1 MKNKN
6 KIINELYEKSPDV
19 RERIRKDVDFSQFE
33 KKNAPAAKSSNGFKW
48 ATAVLSVALIAMI
61 AVLAPII
68 AKTSKP
74 GKSGKTP
81 GVSYA
86 SDYVVFIDVNPSVRL
101 DVSGGDVVTAQK
113 GMNKDGVVLLYQENL
128 VGKNIDEAAT
138 YLIEKMDE
146 AGLVKDKGKVRIS
159 VADKKTG
166 KRIDEKQRHALEVV
180 NNLFK
185 NKNKDVSAM
194 ILSDKEIDAIEDYY
208 DNNNVGEYEM
218 QMIEEFKAK
227 LLLAID
233 KKIGRID
240 ELLNI
245 LKPWEKDERK
255 VKKLDQNDAETT
267 RPGVITDADVSG
279 IKDCLNMFDDILA
292 GGGISQNVAEN
303 TDKDGEFKDYP
314 FVMTVTVGNT
324 GITAKMYYKEVNT
337 VTETEI
343 DDGEEETEVSTTLSG
358 VMVFGDQKFDVT
370 GKKEI
375 ETEGN
380 EKETS
385 IEFTTKSQTNPDN
398 YVKIKQS
405 VEVENGAQ
413 EVEYEYEIYE
423 NGEKARE
430 FKLEVEDENGKTEVS
445 FKMEIE
451 NVPEE
456 TEYKIIKG
464 DVDGKFK
471 IKYEKGK
478 EKGFITVEAV
488 EGGYKLTYNNGYSEV
503 I

>member
-19 RERIRKDVDFSQFE
+19 RERIKKDVDFSQFE
-33 KKNAPAAKSSNGFKW
+33 KKNASAAKSSNGFKW

-74 GKSGKTP
+74 GKSPKTP

-113 GMNKDGVVLLYQENL
+113 GMNKDGVVLLYKENL

-180 NNLFK
+180 NNLFQ

-194 ILSDKEIDAIEDYY
+194 ILSDNEIDAIEDYY
-208 DNNNVGEYEM
+208 DNNNVGEYEK

-233 KKIGRID
+233 KKIGDINKLC
-240 ELLNI
+240 EMLNNAG
-245 LKPWEKDERK
+245 LSESERK
-255 VKKLDQNDAETT
+255 VKNLDQNDAEKAALEAIK
-267 RPGVITDADVSG
+267 VYCADYKVNYYEVANDE
-279 IKDCLNMFDDILA
+279 IAEFCDDLVEKKKDLQECIDDI
-292 GGGISQNVAEN
+292 N
-303 TDKDGEFKDYP
+303 
-314 FVMTVTVGNT
+314 
-324 GITAKMYYKEVNT
+324 
-337 VTETEI
+337 
-343 DDGEEETEVSTTLSG
+343 
-358 VMVFGDQKFDVT
+358 
-370 GKKEI
+370 
-375 ETEGN
+375 
-380 EKETS
+380 
-385 IEFTTKSQTNPDN
+385 NPDGDDS
-398 YVKIKQS
+398 YGEILSDLLEIVK
-405 VEVENGAQ
+405 EELFEQ
-413 EVEYEYEIYE
+413 E
-423 NGEKARE
+423 
-430 FKLEVEDENGKTEVS
+430 D
-445 FKMEIE
+445 
-451 NVPEE
+451 
-456 TEYKIIKG
+456 
-464 DVDGKFK
+464 
-471 IKYEKGK
+471 
-478 EKGFITVEAV
+478 
-488 EGGYKLTYNNGYSEV
+488 
-503 I
+503 

>member
-74 GKSGKTP
+74 GKSPKTP

-194 ILSDKEIDAIEDYY
+194 ILSDNDIDAIEDYY
-208 DNNNVGEYEM
+208 DNNNVGEYEK
-218 QMIEEFKAK
+218 QMVEEFKAK

-233 KKIGRID
+233 KKIGDINKLC
-240 ELLNI
+240 EMLNNAG
-245 LKPWEKDERK
+245 LSESERK
-255 VKKLDQNDAETT
+255 VKNLDQNDAEKAALEAIK
-267 RPGVITDADVSG
+267 VYCADYKVNYHEVANDE
-279 IKDCLNMFDDILA
+279 IAEFCEELFDKKKDLLECIDDI
-292 GGGISQNVAEN
+292 
-303 TDKDGEFKDYP
+303 K
-314 FVMTVTVGNT
+314 
-324 GITAKMYYKEVNT
+324 
-337 VTETEI
+337 
-343 DDGEEETEVSTTLSG
+343 
-358 VMVFGDQKFDVT
+358 
-370 GKKEI
+370 
-375 ETEGN
+375 
-380 EKETS
+380 
-385 IEFTTKSQTNPDN
+385 NPDGDDS
-398 YVKIKQS
+398 YGEILSDLLEIVK
-405 VEVENGAQ
+405 EELFEQ
-413 EVEYEYEIYE
+413 E
-423 NGEKARE
+423 
-430 FKLEVEDENGKTEVS
+430 D
-445 FKMEIE
+445 
-451 NVPEE
+451 
-456 TEYKIIKG
+456 
-464 DVDGKFK
+464 
-471 IKYEKGK
+471 
-478 EKGFITVEAV
+478 
-488 EGGYKLTYNNGYSEV
+488 
-503 I
+503 

>member
-146 AGLVKDKGKVRIS
+146 AGLVKENGKVRIS

-166 KRIDEKQRHALEVV
+166 KRIDEKQRHAVDVV
-180 NNLFK
+180 NNLFQ

-208 DNNNVGEYEM
+208 DNNNVGEYEK
-218 QMIEEFKAK
+218 QMVEEFKDK
-227 LLLAID
+227 LIVAINEKIRRIESLLGMLD
-233 KKIGRID
+233 KEGLS
-240 ELLNI
+240 ES
-245 LKPWEKDERK
+245 ERK
-255 VKKLDQNDAETT
+255 VKKLDQNDAEKAALEAIK
-267 RPGVITDADVSG
+267 VYCADYKVNYHEVANDE
-279 IKDCLNMFDDILA
+279 IAEFCEDLVEKKKDLRDCIDDI
-292 GGGISQNVAEN
+292 N
-303 TDKDGEFKDYP
+303 
-314 FVMTVTVGNT
+314 
-324 GITAKMYYKEVNT
+324 
-337 VTETEI
+337 
-343 DDGEEETEVSTTLSG
+343 
-358 VMVFGDQKFDVT
+358 
-370 GKKEI
+370 
-375 ETEGN
+375 
-380 EKETS
+380 
-385 IEFTTKSQTNPDN
+385 NPDGDDS
-398 YVKIKQS
+398 YGEILSDLLEIVK
-405 VEVENGAQ
+405 EELFEQ
-413 EVEYEYEIYE
+413 E
-423 NGEKARE
+423 
-430 FKLEVEDENGKTEVS
+430 D
-445 FKMEIE
+445 
-451 NVPEE
+451 
-456 TEYKIIKG
+456 
-464 DVDGKFK
+464 
-471 IKYEKGK
+471 
-478 EKGFITVEAV
+478 
-488 EGGYKLTYNNGYSEV
+488 
-503 I
+503 

>member
-74 GKSGKTP
+74 DKPGKAP

-113 GMNKDGVVLLYQENL
+113 GMNKDGMILLYKEDL
-128 VGKNIDEAAT
+128 VGQNIDKAT
-138 YLIEKMDE
+138 TYILQKMDE

-180 NNLFK
+180 KNLFQ

-194 ILSDKEIDAIEDYY
+194 ILSDKDIDAIEDYY
-208 DNNNVGEYEM
+208 DNNNVGEYEK
-218 QMIEEFKAK
+218 QMVEEFKAK

-255 VKKLDQNDAETT
+255 VKNLDQNDAEKAALEAIK
-267 RPGVITDADVSG
+267 VYCADYKVNYHEVANDEIAEFYDDLLDKKKDLLEC
-279 IKDCLNMFDDILA
+279 IKEINENDDDDDYGDILA
-292 GGGISQNVAEN
+292 DLLEIV
-303 TDKDGEFKDYP
+303 
-314 FVMTVTVGNT
+314 
-324 GITAKMYYKEVNT
+324 KE
-337 VTETEI
+337 ELFE
-343 DDGEEETEVSTTLSG
+343 
-358 VMVFGDQKFDVT
+358 
-370 GKKEI
+370 
-375 ETEGN
+375 
-380 EKETS
+380 
-385 IEFTTKSQTNPDN
+385 
-398 YVKIKQS
+398 
-405 VEVENGAQ
+405 Q
-413 EVEYEYEIYE
+413 E
-423 NGEKARE
+423 
-430 FKLEVEDENGKTEVS
+430 D
-445 FKMEIE
+445 
-451 NVPEE
+451 
-456 TEYKIIKG
+456 
-464 DVDGKFK
+464 
-471 IKYEKGK
+471 
-478 EKGFITVEAV
+478 
-488 EGGYKLTYNNGYSEV
+488 
-503 I
+503 

>member
-19 RERIRKDVDFSQFE
+19 RERIKKDVDFSQFE
-33 KKNAPAAKSSNGFKW
+33 KKNAPAAKSTNGFKW

-74 GKSGKTP
+74 EKSGKTP

-180 NNLFK
+180 NNLFQ

-194 ILSDKEIDAIEDYY
+194 ILSDNDIDAIEDYY
-208 DNNNVGEYEM
+208 DNNNVGEYEK
-218 QMIEEFKAK
+218 QMIDDFKGR
-227 LLLAID
+227 LLAAIN
-233 KKIGRID
+233 KKIERID

-245 LKPWEKDERK
+245 LKPWEEDERK
-255 VKKLDQNDAETT
+255 VKHLDQNDAEKAALEAIK
-267 RPGVITDADVSG
+267 VYCADYKVNYYEVANDE
-279 IKDCLNMFDDILA
+279 IAEFYEDLVEKKKDLQECIDDI
-292 GGGISQNVAEN
+292 N
-303 TDKDGEFKDYP
+303 
-314 FVMTVTVGNT
+314 
-324 GITAKMYYKEVNT
+324 
-337 VTETEI
+337 
-343 DDGEEETEVSTTLSG
+343 
-358 VMVFGDQKFDVT
+358 
-370 GKKEI
+370 
-375 ETEGN
+375 
-380 EKETS
+380 
-385 IEFTTKSQTNPDN
+385 NPDGDDS
-398 YVKIKQS
+398 YGEILSDLLEIVK
-405 VEVENGAQ
+405 EELFEQ
-413 EVEYEYEIYE
+413 E
-423 NGEKARE
+423 
-430 FKLEVEDENGKTEVS
+430 D
-445 FKMEIE
+445 
-451 NVPEE
+451 
-456 TEYKIIKG
+456 
-464 DVDGKFK
+464 
-471 IKYEKGK
+471 
-478 EKGFITVEAV
+478 
-488 EGGYKLTYNNGYSEV
+488 
-503 I
+503 

>member
-74 GKSGKTP
+74 EKSGKTP

-180 NNLFK
+180 NNLFQ

-194 ILSDKEIDAIEDYY
+194 ILSDNEIDAIEDYY
-208 DNNNVGEYEM
+208 DNNNVGEYEK

-255 VKKLDQNDAETT
+255 VKNLDQNDAEKAALEAIK
-267 RPGVITDADVSG
+267 VYCADYKVNYYEVANDE
-279 IKDCLNMFDDILA
+279 IAEFYEDLVEKKKDLQECIDDI
-292 GGGISQNVAEN
+292 N
-303 TDKDGEFKDYP
+303 
-314 FVMTVTVGNT
+314 
-324 GITAKMYYKEVNT
+324 
-337 VTETEI
+337 
-343 DDGEEETEVSTTLSG
+343 
-358 VMVFGDQKFDVT
+358 
-370 GKKEI
+370 
-375 ETEGN
+375 
-380 EKETS
+380 
-385 IEFTTKSQTNPDN
+385 NPDGDDS
-398 YVKIKQS
+398 YGEILSDLLEIVK
-405 VEVENGAQ
+405 EELFEQ
-413 EVEYEYEIYE
+413 E
-423 NGEKARE
+423 
-430 FKLEVEDENGKTEVS
+430 D
-445 FKMEIE
+445 
-451 NVPEE
+451 
-456 TEYKIIKG
+456 
-464 DVDGKFK
+464 
-471 IKYEKGK
+471 
-478 EKGFITVEAV
+478 
-488 EGGYKLTYNNGYSEV
+488 
-503 I
+503 

>member
-6 KIINELYEKSPDV
+6 KIINELYEKSPDI

-180 NNLFK
+180 NNLFQ

-194 ILSDKEIDAIEDYY
+194 ILSDNDIDAIEDYY
-208 DNNNVGEYEM
+208 DNNNVGEYEK

-233 KKIGRID
+233 KKIGRINKLC
-240 ELLNI
+240 EMLNNAG
-245 LKPWEKDERK
+245 LSESERK
-255 VKKLDQNDAETT
+255 VKNLDQNDAEKAALEAIK
-267 RPGVITDADVSG
+267 VYCADYKVNYHEVANDE
-279 IKDCLNMFDDILA
+279 IAEFYEDLDD
-292 GGGISQNVAEN
+292 
-303 TDKDGEFKDYP
+303 
-314 FVMTVTVGNT
+314 
-324 GITAKMYYKEVNT
+324 KMKELLKC
-337 VTETEI
+337 I
-343 DDGEEETEVSTTLSG
+343 D
-358 VMVFGDQKFDVT
+358 
-370 GKKEI
+370 
-375 ETEGN
+375 
-380 EKETS
+380 
-385 IEFTTKSQTNPDN
+385 
-398 YVKIKQS
+398 KIKNS
-405 VEVENGAQ
+405 DDDDSYGEILSDLLEIVKEELFEQ
-413 EVEYEYEIYE
+413 E
-423 NGEKARE
+423 
-430 FKLEVEDENGKTEVS
+430 D
-445 FKMEIE
+445 
-451 NVPEE
+451 
-456 TEYKIIKG
+456 
-464 DVDGKFK
+464 
-471 IKYEKGK
+471 
-478 EKGFITVEAV
+478 
-488 EGGYKLTYNNGYSEV
+488 
-503 I
+503 

>member
-48 ATAVLSVALIAMI
+48 ATAVLSVALITMI

-180 NNLFK
+180 NNLFQ
-185 NKNKDVSAM
+185 NKKKDVSAM
-194 ILSDKEIDAIEDYY
+194 ILSDNDIDAIEDYY
-208 DNNNVGEYEM
+208 DNNNVGEYEK
-218 QMIEEFKAK
+218 QMVEEFKAK

-233 KKIGRID
+233 KKIGDINKLC
-240 ELLNI
+240 EMLNNAG
-245 LKPWEKDERK
+245 LSESERK
-255 VKKLDQNDAETT
+255 VKNLDQNDAEKAALEAIK
-267 RPGVITDADVSG
+267 VYCADYKVNYHEVANDE
-279 IKDCLNMFDDILA
+279 IAEFYEDLVDKRKDLLECIDDIKN
-292 GGGISQNVAEN
+292 S
-303 TDKDGEFKDYP
+303 DGDDSYGKILSDLLEI
-314 FVMTVTVGNT
+314 V
-324 GITAKMYYKEVNT
+324 KE
-337 VTETEI
+337 ELFE
-343 DDGEEETEVSTTLSG
+343 
-358 VMVFGDQKFDVT
+358 
-370 GKKEI
+370 
-375 ETEGN
+375 
-380 EKETS
+380 
-385 IEFTTKSQTNPDN
+385 
-398 YVKIKQS
+398 
-405 VEVENGAQ
+405 Q
-413 EVEYEYEIYE
+413 E
-423 NGEKARE
+423 
-430 FKLEVEDENGKTEVS
+430 D
-445 FKMEIE
+445 
-451 NVPEE
+451 
-456 TEYKIIKG
+456 
-464 DVDGKFK
+464 
-471 IKYEKGK
+471 
-478 EKGFITVEAV
+478 
-488 EGGYKLTYNNGYSEV
+488 
-503 I
+503 

>member
-74 GKSGKTP
+74 GKPPKTP

-208 DNNNVGEYEM
+208 DNNNVGEYEK
-218 QMIEEFKAK
+218 QMIDDFKDK
-227 LLLAID
+227 LIVAINEKIRRIESLLGMLD
-233 KKIGRID
+233 KEGLS
-240 ELLNI
+240 ES
-245 LKPWEKDERK
+245 ERK
-255 VKKLDQNDAETT
+255 VKKLDQNDAEKAALEAIK
-267 RPGVITDADVSG
+267 VYCADYKVNYYEVANDE
-279 IKDCLNMFDDILA
+279 IAEFYDDLD
-292 GGGISQNVAEN
+292 
-303 TDKDGEFKDYP
+303 DK
-314 FVMTVTVGNT
+314 M
-324 GITAKMYYKEVNT
+324 KELLKC
-337 VTETEI
+337 I
-343 DDGEEETEVSTTLSG
+343 D
-358 VMVFGDQKFDVT
+358 
-370 GKKEI
+370 
-375 ETEGN
+375 
-380 EKETS
+380 
-385 IEFTTKSQTNPDN
+385 
-398 YVKIKQS
+398 KIKNS
-405 VEVENGAQ
+405 DDDDSYGEILSDLLEIVKEELFEQ
-413 EVEYEYEIYE
+413 E
-423 NGEKARE
+423 
-430 FKLEVEDENGKTEVS
+430 D
-445 FKMEIE
+445 
-451 NVPEE
+451 
-456 TEYKIIKG
+456 
-464 DVDGKFK
+464 
-471 IKYEKGK
+471 
-478 EKGFITVEAV
+478 
-488 EGGYKLTYNNGYSEV
+488 
-503 I
+503 

>member
-74 GKSGKTP
+74 K
-81 GVSYA
+81 SYA

-180 NNLFK
+180 NNLFQ

-194 ILSDKEIDAIEDYY
+194 ILSDNDIDAIEDYY
-208 DNNNVGEYEM
+208 ENNNVGEYEK
-218 QMIEEFKAK
+218 QMVEEFKAK
-227 LLLAID
+227 LLLAIE
-233 KKIGRID
+233 KKIGDINKLC
-240 ELLNI
+240 EMLNNAG
-245 LKPWEKDERK
+245 LSESERK
-255 VKKLDQNDAETT
+255 VKNLDQNDAEKAALEAIK
-267 RPGVITDADVSG
+267 VYCADYKVNYHEVANDE
-279 IKDCLNMFDDILA
+279 IAEFYDDLFDKKKDLLECIDDI
-292 GGGISQNVAEN
+292 
-303 TDKDGEFKDYP
+303 K
-314 FVMTVTVGNT
+314 
-324 GITAKMYYKEVNT
+324 
-337 VTETEI
+337 
-343 DDGEEETEVSTTLSG
+343 
-358 VMVFGDQKFDVT
+358 
-370 GKKEI
+370 
-375 ETEGN
+375 
-380 EKETS
+380 
-385 IEFTTKSQTNPDN
+385 NPDGDDS
-398 YVKIKQS
+398 YGEILSDLLEIVK
-405 VEVENGAQ
+405 EELFEQ
-413 EVEYEYEIYE
+413 E
-423 NGEKARE
+423 
-430 FKLEVEDENGKTEVS
+430 D
-445 FKMEIE
+445 
-451 NVPEE
+451 
-456 TEYKIIKG
+456 
-464 DVDGKFK
+464 
-471 IKYEKGK
+471 
-478 EKGFITVEAV
+478 
-488 EGGYKLTYNNGYSEV
+488 
-503 I
+503 

>member
-180 NNLFK
+180 NNLFQ

-194 ILSDKEIDAIEDYY
+194 ILSDKDIDAIEDYY
-208 DNNNVGEYEM
+208 DNNNVDEYEK

-233 KKIGRID
+233 KKIGDID
-240 ELLNI
+240 ELFNI

-255 VKKLDQNDAETT
+255 VKKLDQNDAEKAALEAIK
-267 RPGVITDADVSG
+267 VYCADYKVNYYEVANDE
-279 IKDCLNMFDDILA
+279 IAEFYKDLVEKKKDLQECIDDI
-292 GGGISQNVAEN
+292 N
-303 TDKDGEFKDYP
+303 
-314 FVMTVTVGNT
+314 
-324 GITAKMYYKEVNT
+324 
-337 VTETEI
+337 
-343 DDGEEETEVSTTLSG
+343 
-358 VMVFGDQKFDVT
+358 
-370 GKKEI
+370 
-375 ETEGN
+375 
-380 EKETS
+380 
-385 IEFTTKSQTNPDN
+385 NPDGDDS
-398 YVKIKQS
+398 YGEILSDLLEIVK
-405 VEVENGAQ
+405 EELFEQ
-413 EVEYEYEIYE
+413 E
-423 NGEKARE
+423 
-430 FKLEVEDENGKTEVS
+430 D
-445 FKMEIE
+445 
-451 NVPEE
+451 
-456 TEYKIIKG
+456 
-464 DVDGKFK
+464 
-471 IKYEKGK
+471 
-478 EKGFITVEAV
+478 
-488 EGGYKLTYNNGYSEV
+488 
-503 I
+503 

>member
-19 RERIRKDVDFSQFE
+19 RERIKKDVDFSQFE
-33 KKNAPAAKSSNGFKW
+33 KKNAHAAKSSNGFKW

-180 NNLFK
+180 NNLFQ

-208 DNNNVGEYEM
+208 DNNNVGEYEK
-218 QMIEEFKAK
+218 QMIDDFKDK
-227 LLLAID
+227 LIVAINEKIRRIESLLGMLD
-233 KKIGRID
+233 KEGLS
-240 ELLNI
+240 ES
-245 LKPWEKDERK
+245 ERK
-255 VKKLDQNDAETT
+255 VKKLDQNDAEKAALEAIK
-267 RPGVITDADVSG
+267 VYCADYKVNYHEVANDEIAEFCEDLDDKKKELLKC
-279 IKDCLNMFDDILA
+279 IKDIN
-292 GGGISQNVAEN
+292 
-303 TDKDGEFKDYP
+303 
-314 FVMTVTVGNT
+314 
-324 GITAKMYYKEVNT
+324 
-337 VTETEI
+337 
-343 DDGEEETEVSTTLSG
+343 
-358 VMVFGDQKFDVT
+358 
-370 GKKEI
+370 
-375 ETEGN
+375 
-380 EKETS
+380 
-385 IEFTTKSQTNPDN
+385 NPDGDDS
-398 YVKIKQS
+398 YGEILSDLLEIVK
-405 VEVENGAQ
+405 EELFEQ
-413 EVEYEYEIYE
+413 E
-423 NGEKARE
+423 
-430 FKLEVEDENGKTEVS
+430 D
-445 FKMEIE
+445 
-451 NVPEE
+451 
-456 TEYKIIKG
+456 
-464 DVDGKFK
+464 
-471 IKYEKGK
+471 
-478 EKGFITVEAV
+478 
-488 EGGYKLTYNNGYSEV
+488 
-503 I
+503 

>member
-74 GKSGKTP
+74 GKPPKTP

-180 NNLFK
+180 NNLFQ

-208 DNNNVGEYEM
+208 DDNNVGEYEK
-218 QMIEEFKAK
+218 QMVEEFKDK
-227 LLLAID
+227 LIVAINEKIRRIESLLGMLD
-233 KKIGRID
+233 KEGLS
-240 ELLNI
+240 ES
-245 LKPWEKDERK
+245 ERK
-255 VKKLDQNDAETT
+255 VKKLDQNDAEKAALEAIK
-267 RPGVITDADVSG
+267 VYCADYKVNYHEVANDE
-279 IKDCLNMFDDILA
+279 IAEFYNDLVEKKKDLLECIDDI
-292 GGGISQNVAEN
+292 N
-303 TDKDGEFKDYP
+303 
-314 FVMTVTVGNT
+314 
-324 GITAKMYYKEVNT
+324 
-337 VTETEI
+337 
-343 DDGEEETEVSTTLSG
+343 
-358 VMVFGDQKFDVT
+358 
-370 GKKEI
+370 
-375 ETEGN
+375 
-380 EKETS
+380 
-385 IEFTTKSQTNPDN
+385 NPDGDDS
-398 YVKIKQS
+398 YGEILSDLLEIVK
-405 VEVENGAQ
+405 EELFEQ
-413 EVEYEYEIYE
+413 E
-423 NGEKARE
+423 
-430 FKLEVEDENGKTEVS
+430 D
-445 FKMEIE
+445 
-451 NVPEE
+451 
-456 TEYKIIKG
+456 
-464 DVDGKFK
+464 
-471 IKYEKGK
+471 
-478 EKGFITVEAV
+478 
-488 EGGYKLTYNNGYSEV
+488 
-503 I
+503 

>member
-74 GKSGKTP
+74 DKSGKTP

-146 AGLVKDKGKVRIS
+146 AGLVKDKGEVRIS

-166 KRIDEKQRHALEVV
+166 KRIDEKQRHAVDVV

-194 ILSDKEIDAIEDYY
+194 ILSDNDIDAIEDYY
-208 DNNNVGEYEM
+208 DNNNVGEYEK
-218 QMIEEFKAK
+218 QMVEEFKAK

-255 VKKLDQNDAETT
+255 VKNLDQNDAEKAALEAIK
-267 RPGVITDADVSG
+267 VYCADYKVNYYEVANDE
-279 IKDCLNMFDDILA
+279 IAEFYEDLVEKKKDLQECIDDI
-292 GGGISQNVAEN
+292 N
-303 TDKDGEFKDYP
+303 
-314 FVMTVTVGNT
+314 
-324 GITAKMYYKEVNT
+324 
-337 VTETEI
+337 
-343 DDGEEETEVSTTLSG
+343 
-358 VMVFGDQKFDVT
+358 
-370 GKKEI
+370 
-375 ETEGN
+375 
-380 EKETS
+380 
-385 IEFTTKSQTNPDN
+385 NPDGDDS
-398 YVKIKQS
+398 YGEILSDLLEIVK
-405 VEVENGAQ
+405 EELFEQ
-413 EVEYEYEIYE
+413 E
-423 NGEKARE
+423 
-430 FKLEVEDENGKTEVS
+430 D
-445 FKMEIE
+445 
-451 NVPEE
+451 
-456 TEYKIIKG
+456 
-464 DVDGKFK
+464 
-471 IKYEKGK
+471 
-478 EKGFITVEAV
+478 
-488 EGGYKLTYNNGYSEV
+488 
-503 I
+503 

>member
-74 GKSGKTP
+74 DKSGKTP

-113 GMNKDGVVLLYQENL
+113 GMNKDGVVLLYKENL

-180 NNLFK
+180 NNLFQ

-194 ILSDKEIDAIEDYY
+194 ILSDNEIDAIEDYY
-208 DNNNVGEYEM
+208 DNNNVGEYEK
-218 QMIEEFKAK
+218 QMIDDFKGR
-227 LLLAID
+227 LLAAIN

-240 ELLNI
+240 ELLNT

-255 VKKLDQNDAETT
+255 VKNLDQNDAEKAALEAIK
-267 RPGVITDADVSG
+267 VYCADYKVNYYEVANDE
-279 IKDCLNMFDDILA
+279 IAEFYEDLVEKKKDLQECIDDI
-292 GGGISQNVAEN
+292 N
-303 TDKDGEFKDYP
+303 
-314 FVMTVTVGNT
+314 
-324 GITAKMYYKEVNT
+324 
-337 VTETEI
+337 
-343 DDGEEETEVSTTLSG
+343 
-358 VMVFGDQKFDVT
+358 
-370 GKKEI
+370 
-375 ETEGN
+375 
-380 EKETS
+380 
-385 IEFTTKSQTNPDN
+385 NPDGDDS
-398 YVKIKQS
+398 YGEILSDLLEIVK
-405 VEVENGAQ
+405 EELFEQ
-413 EVEYEYEIYE
+413 E
-423 NGEKARE
+423 
-430 FKLEVEDENGKTEVS
+430 D
-445 FKMEIE
+445 
-451 NVPEE
+451 
-456 TEYKIIKG
+456 
-464 DVDGKFK
+464 
-471 IKYEKGK
+471 
-478 EKGFITVEAV
+478 
-488 EGGYKLTYNNGYSEV
+488 
-503 I
+503 

>member
-166 KRIDEKQRHALEVV
+166 KRIDEKQRHAVQVV

-194 ILSDKEIDAIEDYY
+194 ILSDNEIDAIEDWY
-208 DNNNVGEYEM
+208 DTDNVGDYEK
-218 QMIEEFKAK
+218 QMIDDFKK
-227 LLLAID
+227 RLLDAINT
-233 KKIGRID
+233 KIGRIEEIKALLD
-240 ELLNI
+240 ELDKNRRV
-245 LKPWEKDERK
+245 KD
-255 VKKLDQNDAETT
+255 LDNDAEKSLYEK
-267 RPGVITDADVSG
+267 IQLYCADYKLNWNEVK
-279 IKDCLNMFDDILA
+279 KD
-292 GGGISQNVAEN
+292 
-303 TDKDGEFKDYP
+303 
-314 FVMTVTVGNT
+314 
-324 GITAKMYYKEVNT
+324 
-337 VTETEI
+337 
-343 DDGEEETEVSTTLSG
+343 
-358 VMVFGDQKFDVT
+358 
-370 GKKEI
+370 
-375 ETEGN
+375 
-380 EKETS
+380 
-385 IEFTTKSQTNPDN
+385 
-398 YVKIKQS
+398 KIK
-405 VEVENGAQ
+405 EF
-413 EVEYEYEIYE
+413 YEDID
-423 NGEKARE
+423 KKRE
-430 FKLEVEDENGKTEVS
+430 KLEDCIEDI
-445 FKMEIE
+445 EISDGDDSYGE
-451 NVPEE
+451 ILSDLLEIVKEE
-456 TEYKIIKG
+456 LFEQE
-464 DVDGKFK
+464 D
-471 IKYEKGK
+471 
-478 EKGFITVEAV
+478 
-488 EGGYKLTYNNGYSEV
+488 
-503 I
+503 

>member
-74 GKSGKTP
+74 DKPGKTP

-180 NNLFK
+180 NNLFQ

-194 ILSDKEIDAIEDYY
+194 ILSDNDIDAIEDYY
-208 DNNNVGEYEM
+208 DNNNVGEYEK

-240 ELLNI
+240 ELLNV

-255 VKKLDQNDAETT
+255 VKKLDQTDAEKAALEAIK
-267 RPGVITDADVSG
+267 VYCADYKVNYYEVANDE
-279 IKDCLNMFDDILA
+279 IAEFYEDLVEKREDLKECIDDI
-292 GGGISQNVAEN
+292 
-303 TDKDGEFKDYP
+303 K
-314 FVMTVTVGNT
+314 
-324 GITAKMYYKEVNT
+324 
-337 VTETEI
+337 
-343 DDGEEETEVSTTLSG
+343 
-358 VMVFGDQKFDVT
+358 
-370 GKKEI
+370 
-375 ETEGN
+375 
-380 EKETS
+380 
-385 IEFTTKSQTNPDN
+385 NPDGDDS
-398 YVKIKQS
+398 YGEILSDLLEIVK
-405 VEVENGAQ
+405 EELFEQ
-413 EVEYEYEIYE
+413 E
-423 NGEKARE
+423 
-430 FKLEVEDENGKTEVS
+430 D
-445 FKMEIE
+445 
-451 NVPEE
+451 
-456 TEYKIIKG
+456 
-464 DVDGKFK
+464 
-471 IKYEKGK
+471 
-478 EKGFITVEAV
+478 
-488 EGGYKLTYNNGYSEV
+488 
-503 I
+503 

>member
-74 GKSGKTP
+74 RKTP

-180 NNLFK
+180 NNLFQ

-194 ILSDKEIDAIEDYY
+194 ILSDNEIDAIEDYY
-208 DNNNVGEYEM
+208 KDQNIGKYEE

-233 KKIGRID
+233 KKIERID

-255 VKKLDQNDAETT
+255 VKKLDQNDAEKAALEAIK
-267 RPGVITDADVSG
+267 VYCADYKVNYHEVANDE
-279 IKDCLNMFDDILA
+279 IAEFYEDLVEKKKDLLECIDDI
-292 GGGISQNVAEN
+292 N
-303 TDKDGEFKDYP
+303 
-314 FVMTVTVGNT
+314 
-324 GITAKMYYKEVNT
+324 
-337 VTETEI
+337 
-343 DDGEEETEVSTTLSG
+343 
-358 VMVFGDQKFDVT
+358 
-370 GKKEI
+370 
-375 ETEGN
+375 
-380 EKETS
+380 
-385 IEFTTKSQTNPDN
+385 NPDGDDS
-398 YVKIKQS
+398 YGEILSDLLEIVK
-405 VEVENGAQ
+405 EELFEQ
-413 EVEYEYEIYE
+413 E
-423 NGEKARE
+423 
-430 FKLEVEDENGKTEVS
+430 D
-445 FKMEIE
+445 
-451 NVPEE
+451 
-456 TEYKIIKG
+456 
-464 DVDGKFK
+464 
-471 IKYEKGK
+471 
-478 EKGFITVEAV
+478 
-488 EGGYKLTYNNGYSEV
+488 
-503 I
+503 

>member
-180 NNLFK
+180 NNLFQ

-194 ILSDKEIDAIEDYY
+194 ILSDNEIDAIEDYY
-208 DNNNVGEYEM
+208 DNNNVGQYEID
-218 QMIEEFKAK
+218 MIKEFKDK
-227 LLLAID
+227 LLRAID
-233 KKIGRID
+233 KKIGDID
-240 ELLNI
+240 ELLNT

-255 VKKLDQNDAETT
+255 VKNLDQNDAEKAALEAIK
-267 RPGVITDADVSG
+267 VYCADYKVNYYEVANDE
-279 IKDCLNMFDDILA
+279 IAEFYEDLVEKKKDLLECIDDI
-292 GGGISQNVAEN
+292 
-303 TDKDGEFKDYP
+303 K
-314 FVMTVTVGNT
+314 
-324 GITAKMYYKEVNT
+324 
-337 VTETEI
+337 
-343 DDGEEETEVSTTLSG
+343 
-358 VMVFGDQKFDVT
+358 
-370 GKKEI
+370 
-375 ETEGN
+375 
-380 EKETS
+380 
-385 IEFTTKSQTNPDN
+385 NPDGDDS
-398 YVKIKQS
+398 YGEILSDLLEIVK
-405 VEVENGAQ
+405 EELFEQ
-413 EVEYEYEIYE
+413 E
-423 NGEKARE
+423 
-430 FKLEVEDENGKTEVS
+430 D
-445 FKMEIE
+445 
-451 NVPEE
+451 
-456 TEYKIIKG
+456 
-464 DVDGKFK
+464 
-471 IKYEKGK
+471 
-478 EKGFITVEAV
+478 
-488 EGGYKLTYNNGYSEV
+488 
-503 I
+503 

>member
-74 GKSGKTP
+74 GKSPKTP

-146 AGLVKDKGKVRIS
+146 AGLVKENGKVRIS

-180 NNLFK
+180 NNLFQ

-194 ILSDKEIDAIEDYY
+194 ILSDNDIDAIEDYY
-208 DNNNVGEYEM
+208 DNNNVGEYEK
-218 QMIEEFKAK
+218 QMVEEFKAK

-233 KKIGRID
+233 KKIGDINKLC
-240 ELLNI
+240 EMLNNAG
-245 LKPWEKDERK
+245 LSESERK
-255 VKKLDQNDAETT
+255 VKNLDQNDAEKAALEAIK
-267 RPGVITDADVSG
+267 VYCADYKVNYHEVANDE
-279 IKDCLNMFDDILA
+279 IAEFCEELFDKKKDLLECIDDI
-292 GGGISQNVAEN
+292 
-303 TDKDGEFKDYP
+303 K
-314 FVMTVTVGNT
+314 
-324 GITAKMYYKEVNT
+324 
-337 VTETEI
+337 
-343 DDGEEETEVSTTLSG
+343 
-358 VMVFGDQKFDVT
+358 
-370 GKKEI
+370 
-375 ETEGN
+375 
-380 EKETS
+380 
-385 IEFTTKSQTNPDN
+385 NPDGDDS
-398 YVKIKQS
+398 YGEILSDLLEIVK
-405 VEVENGAQ
+405 EELFEQ
-413 EVEYEYEIYE
+413 E
-423 NGEKARE
+423 
-430 FKLEVEDENGKTEVS
+430 D
-445 FKMEIE
+445 
-451 NVPEE
+451 
-456 TEYKIIKG
+456 
-464 DVDGKFK
+464 
-471 IKYEKGK
+471 
-478 EKGFITVEAV
+478 
-488 EGGYKLTYNNGYSEV
+488 
-503 I
+503 

>member
-33 KKNAPAAKSSNGFKW
+33 KKNALAAKSSNGFKW

-74 GKSGKTP
+74 DKPGKTP

-180 NNLFK
+180 NNLFQ

-194 ILSDKEIDAIEDYY
+194 ILSDKDIDAIEDYY
-208 DNNNVGEYEM
+208 DNNNVGEYEK
-218 QMIEEFKAK
+218 QMVEEFKAK

-233 KKIGRID
+233 KKIGDID
-240 ELLNI
+240 KLCEMLNNAG
-245 LKPWEKDERK
+245 LSESERK
-255 VKKLDQNDAETT
+255 VKNLNQNDAEKAALEAIK
-267 RPGVITDADVSG
+267 VYCADYKVNYHEVANDE
-279 IKDCLNMFDDILA
+279 IAEFYEDLVEKKKDLLECIDDIKTPDGDDSYGEILSDLLE
-292 GGGISQNVAEN
+292 IVKEELFEQEN
-303 TDKDGEFKDYP
+303 
-314 FVMTVTVGNT
+314 
-324 GITAKMYYKEVNT
+324 
-337 VTETEI
+337 
-343 DDGEEETEVSTTLSG
+343 
-358 VMVFGDQKFDVT
+358 
-370 GKKEI
+370 
-375 ETEGN
+375 
-380 EKETS
+380 
-385 IEFTTKSQTNPDN
+385 
-398 YVKIKQS
+398 
-405 VEVENGAQ
+405 
-413 EVEYEYEIYE
+413 
-423 NGEKARE
+423 
-430 FKLEVEDENGKTEVS
+430 
-445 FKMEIE
+445 
-451 NVPEE
+451 
-456 TEYKIIKG
+456 
-464 DVDGKFK
+464 
-471 IKYEKGK
+471 
-478 EKGFITVEAV
+478 
-488 EGGYKLTYNNGYSEV
+488 
-503 I
+503 

>member
-74 GKSGKTP
+74 DKPGKTP

-208 DNNNVGEYEM
+208 DNNNVGEYEK
-218 QMIEEFKAK
+218 QMIDEFKAK
-227 LLLAID
+227 FLLAIE
-233 KKIGRID
+233 KKIGKI
-240 ELLNI
+240 ENLLGM
-245 LKPWEKDERK
+245 LDKEGLSESERK
-255 VKKLDQNDAETT
+255 VKKLDQNDAEKAALEAIK
-267 RPGVITDADVSG
+267 VYCADYKVNYYEVANDE
-279 IKDCLNMFDDILA
+279 IAEFYDDLVEKKKDLLECVDDI
-292 GGGISQNVAEN
+292 
-303 TDKDGEFKDYP
+303 K
-314 FVMTVTVGNT
+314 
-324 GITAKMYYKEVNT
+324 
-337 VTETEI
+337 
-343 DDGEEETEVSTTLSG
+343 
-358 VMVFGDQKFDVT
+358 
-370 GKKEI
+370 
-375 ETEGN
+375 
-380 EKETS
+380 
-385 IEFTTKSQTNPDN
+385 NPDGDDS
-398 YVKIKQS
+398 YGEILSDLLEIVK
-405 VEVENGAQ
+405 EELFEQ
-413 EVEYEYEIYE
+413 E
-423 NGEKARE
+423 
-430 FKLEVEDENGKTEVS
+430 D
-445 FKMEIE
+445 
-451 NVPEE
+451 
-456 TEYKIIKG
+456 
-464 DVDGKFK
+464 
-471 IKYEKGK
+471 
-478 EKGFITVEAV
+478 
-488 EGGYKLTYNNGYSEV
+488 
-503 I
+503 

>member
-19 RERIRKDVDFSQFE
+19 RERIKKDVDFSQFE

-48 ATAVLSVALIAMI
+48 ATTVLSVALIAMI

-81 GVSYA
+81 GVSCA

-180 NNLFK
+180 NKLFQ

-208 DNNNVGEYEM
+208 DNNNVGEYEK
-218 QMIEEFKAK
+218 QMVEEFKAK
-227 LLLAID
+227 LLLAIE
-233 KKIGRID
+233 KKIGKI
-240 ELLNI
+240 ENLLGM
-245 LKPWEKDERK
+245 LDKEGLSESERK
-255 VKKLDQNDAETT
+255 VKKLDQNDAEKAALEAIK
-267 RPGVITDADVSG
+267 VYCADYKVNYHEVANDE
-279 IKDCLNMFDDILA
+279 IAEFYEDLVDKRKDLLECIDDIKN
-292 GGGISQNVAEN
+292 S
-303 TDKDGEFKDYP
+303 DGDDSYGKILPDLLEI
-314 FVMTVTVGNT
+314 V
-324 GITAKMYYKEVNT
+324 KE
-337 VTETEI
+337 ELFE
-343 DDGEEETEVSTTLSG
+343 
-358 VMVFGDQKFDVT
+358 
-370 GKKEI
+370 
-375 ETEGN
+375 
-380 EKETS
+380 
-385 IEFTTKSQTNPDN
+385 
-398 YVKIKQS
+398 
-405 VEVENGAQ
+405 Q
-413 EVEYEYEIYE
+413 E
-423 NGEKARE
+423 
-430 FKLEVEDENGKTEVS
+430 D
-445 FKMEIE
+445 
-451 NVPEE
+451 
-456 TEYKIIKG
+456 
-464 DVDGKFK
+464 
-471 IKYEKGK
+471 
-478 EKGFITVEAV
+478 
-488 EGGYKLTYNNGYSEV
+488 
-503 I
+503 

>member
-74 GKSGKTP
+74 EKSGKTP

-180 NNLFK
+180 NNLFQ

-194 ILSDKEIDAIEDYY
+194 ILSDNEIDAIEDYY
-208 DNNNVGEYEM
+208 DNNNVGDYEK
-218 QMIEEFKAK
+218 QMVEEFKAK

-240 ELLNI
+240 ELLNT

-255 VKKLDQNDAETT
+255 VKNLDQNDAEKAALEAIK
-267 RPGVITDADVSG
+267 VYCADYKVNYYEVANDE
-279 IKDCLNMFDDILA
+279 IAEFYEDLVEKKKDLQECIDDINNPDGDDSYGDILA
-292 GGGISQNVAEN
+292 DLLEIV
-303 TDKDGEFKDYP
+303 
-314 FVMTVTVGNT
+314 
-324 GITAKMYYKEVNT
+324 KE
-337 VTETEI
+337 ELFEE
-343 DDGEEETEVSTTLSG
+343 DD
-358 VMVFGDQKFDVT
+358 
-370 GKKEI
+370 
-375 ETEGN
+375 
-380 EKETS
+380 
-385 IEFTTKSQTNPDN
+385 
-398 YVKIKQS
+398 
-405 VEVENGAQ
+405 
-413 EVEYEYEIYE
+413 
-423 NGEKARE
+423 
-430 FKLEVEDENGKTEVS
+430 
-445 FKMEIE
+445 
-451 NVPEE
+451 
-456 TEYKIIKG
+456 
-464 DVDGKFK
+464 
-471 IKYEKGK
+471 
-478 EKGFITVEAV
+478 
-488 EGGYKLTYNNGYSEV
+488 
-503 I
+503 

>member
-61 AVLAPII
+61 AVIAPII

-74 GKSGKTP
+74 GKSPKTP

-146 AGLVKDKGKVRIS
+146 AGLVKDNGKVRIS

-166 KRIDEKQRHALEVV
+166 KRIDEKQRHAVEVV

-208 DNNNVGEYEM
+208 DNNNVGQYEID
-218 QMIEEFKAK
+218 MIKEFKDK
-227 LLLAID
+227 LLRAID

-240 ELLNI
+240 ELLKI

-255 VKKLDQNDAETT
+255 VKKIDQNDAEKAALEAIK
-267 RPGVITDADVSG
+267 VYCADYKVNYYEVANDE
-279 IKDCLNMFDDILA
+279 IAEFYEDLVEKKKDLLECIDDI
-292 GGGISQNVAEN
+292 N
-303 TDKDGEFKDYP
+303 
-314 FVMTVTVGNT
+314 
-324 GITAKMYYKEVNT
+324 
-337 VTETEI
+337 
-343 DDGEEETEVSTTLSG
+343 
-358 VMVFGDQKFDVT
+358 
-370 GKKEI
+370 
-375 ETEGN
+375 
-380 EKETS
+380 
-385 IEFTTKSQTNPDN
+385 NPDGDDS
-398 YVKIKQS
+398 YGEILSDLLEIVK
-405 VEVENGAQ
+405 EELFEQ
-413 EVEYEYEIYE
+413 E
-423 NGEKARE
+423 
-430 FKLEVEDENGKTEVS
+430 D
-445 FKMEIE
+445 
-451 NVPEE
+451 
-456 TEYKIIKG
+456 
-464 DVDGKFK
+464 
-471 IKYEKGK
+471 
-478 EKGFITVEAV
+478 
-488 EGGYKLTYNNGYSEV
+488 
-503 I
+503 

>member
-74 GKSGKTP
+74 DKPGKTP

-180 NNLFK
+180 NNLFQ

-194 ILSDKEIDAIEDYY
+194 ILSDNDIDAIEDYY
-208 DNNNVGEYEM
+208 DNNNVGEYEK
-218 QMIEEFKAK
+218 QMVEEFKAK

-233 KKIGRID
+233 KKIGDINKLC
-240 ELLNI
+240 EMLNNAG
-245 LKPWEKDERK
+245 LSESERK
-255 VKKLDQNDAETT
+255 VKNLDQNDAEKAALEAIK
-267 RPGVITDADVSG
+267 VYCADYKVNYHEVANDE
-279 IKDCLNMFDDILA
+279 IAEFYEDLDD
-292 GGGISQNVAEN
+292 
-303 TDKDGEFKDYP
+303 
-314 FVMTVTVGNT
+314 
-324 GITAKMYYKEVNT
+324 KMKELLKC
-337 VTETEI
+337 I
-343 DDGEEETEVSTTLSG
+343 D
-358 VMVFGDQKFDVT
+358 
-370 GKKEI
+370 
-375 ETEGN
+375 
-380 EKETS
+380 
-385 IEFTTKSQTNPDN
+385 
-398 YVKIKQS
+398 KIKNS
-405 VEVENGAQ
+405 DDDDSYGEILSDLLEIVKEELFEQ
-413 EVEYEYEIYE
+413 E
-423 NGEKARE
+423 
-430 FKLEVEDENGKTEVS
+430 D
-445 FKMEIE
+445 
-451 NVPEE
+451 
-456 TEYKIIKG
+456 
-464 DVDGKFK
+464 
-471 IKYEKGK
+471 
-478 EKGFITVEAV
+478 
-488 EGGYKLTYNNGYSEV
+488 
-503 I
+503 

>member
-74 GKSGKTP
+74 DKPPKTP

-180 NNLFK
+180 NNLFQ

-194 ILSDKEIDAIEDYY
+194 ILSDNDIDAIEDYY
-208 DNNNVGEYEM
+208 DNNNVGEYEK
-218 QMIEEFKAK
+218 QMVEEFKDK
-227 LLLAID
+227 LIVAINEKIRRIESLLGMLD
-233 KKIGRID
+233 KEGLS
-240 ELLNI
+240 ES
-245 LKPWEKDERK
+245 ERK
-255 VKKLDQNDAETT
+255 VKKLDQNDAEKAALEAIK
-267 RPGVITDADVSG
+267 VYCADYKVNYHEVANDE
-279 IKDCLNMFDDILA
+279 IAEFYEDLDD
-292 GGGISQNVAEN
+292 
-303 TDKDGEFKDYP
+303 KR
-314 FVMTVTVGNT
+314 
-324 GITAKMYYKEVNT
+324 KELLKC
-337 VTETEI
+337 I
-343 DDGEEETEVSTTLSG
+343 D
-358 VMVFGDQKFDVT
+358 
-370 GKKEI
+370 
-375 ETEGN
+375 
-380 EKETS
+380 
-385 IEFTTKSQTNPDN
+385 
-398 YVKIKQS
+398 KIKNS
-405 VEVENGAQ
+405 DDDDSYGEILSDLLEIVKEELFEQ
-413 EVEYEYEIYE
+413 E
-423 NGEKARE
+423 
-430 FKLEVEDENGKTEVS
+430 D
-445 FKMEIE
+445 
-451 NVPEE
+451 
-456 TEYKIIKG
+456 
-464 DVDGKFK
+464 
-471 IKYEKGK
+471 
-478 EKGFITVEAV
+478 
-488 EGGYKLTYNNGYSEV
+488 
-503 I
+503 

>member
-113 GMNKDGVVLLYQENL
+113 GMNKDGVVLLYKENL

-208 DNNNVGEYEM
+208 DNNNVGDYEK
-218 QMIEEFKAK
+218 QMIDDFKGR
-227 LLLAID
+227 LLDAINT
-233 KKIGRID
+233 KIGRIEEIKALLD
-240 ELLNI
+240 ELDKNRRV
-245 LKPWEKDERK
+245 KD
-255 VKKLDQNDAETT
+255 LDNDAEKSLYEK
-267 RPGVITDADVSG
+267 IQLYCADYKLNWNEVK
-279 IKDCLNMFDDILA
+279 KD
-292 GGGISQNVAEN
+292 
-303 TDKDGEFKDYP
+303 
-314 FVMTVTVGNT
+314 
-324 GITAKMYYKEVNT
+324 
-337 VTETEI
+337 
-343 DDGEEETEVSTTLSG
+343 
-358 VMVFGDQKFDVT
+358 
-370 GKKEI
+370 
-375 ETEGN
+375 
-380 EKETS
+380 
-385 IEFTTKSQTNPDN
+385 
-398 YVKIKQS
+398 KIK
-405 VEVENGAQ
+405 EF
-413 EVEYEYEIYE
+413 YKDID
-423 NGEKARE
+423 EKRE
-430 FKLEVEDENGKTEVS
+430 KLEDCIEDI
-445 FKMEIE
+445 EISDGDDSYGE
-451 NVPEE
+451 ILSDLLEIVKEE
-456 TEYKIIKG
+456 LFEQE
-464 DVDGKFK
+464 D
-471 IKYEKGK
+471 
-478 EKGFITVEAV
+478 
-488 EGGYKLTYNNGYSEV
+488 
-503 I
+503 

>member
-48 ATAVLSVALIAMI
+48 ATAVLSVALIA
-61 AVLAPII
+61 II

-74 GKSGKTP
+74 DKPPKTP

-166 KRIDEKQRHALEVV
+166 KRIDEKQRHAVDVV

-208 DNNNVGEYEM
+208 DNNNVGEYEK
-218 QMIEEFKAK
+218 QMIDEFKSK
-227 LLLAID
+227 LLLAIE
-233 KKIGRID
+233 KKIGKI
-240 ELLNI
+240 ENLLGM
-245 LKPWEKDERK
+245 LDKEGLSESERK
-255 VKKLDQNDAETT
+255 VKKLDQNDAEKAALEAIK
-267 RPGVITDADVSG
+267 VYCADYKVNYHEVANDE
-279 IKDCLNMFDDILA
+279 IAEFCEELFDKKKDLLECIDDI
-292 GGGISQNVAEN
+292 
-303 TDKDGEFKDYP
+303 K
-314 FVMTVTVGNT
+314 
-324 GITAKMYYKEVNT
+324 
-337 VTETEI
+337 
-343 DDGEEETEVSTTLSG
+343 
-358 VMVFGDQKFDVT
+358 
-370 GKKEI
+370 
-375 ETEGN
+375 
-380 EKETS
+380 
-385 IEFTTKSQTNPDN
+385 NPDGDDS
-398 YVKIKQS
+398 YGEILSDLLEIVK
-405 VEVENGAQ
+405 EELFEQ
-413 EVEYEYEIYE
+413 E
-423 NGEKARE
+423 
-430 FKLEVEDENGKTEVS
+430 D
-445 FKMEIE
+445 
-451 NVPEE
+451 
-456 TEYKIIKG
+456 
-464 DVDGKFK
+464 
-471 IKYEKGK
+471 
-478 EKGFITVEAV
+478 
-488 EGGYKLTYNNGYSEV
+488 
-503 I
+503 